1 MKNEKNQNKI
11 MNTVMI
17 IVAVIFLASM
27 IVNACCNSRRM
38 TYQFHVRYQDDT
50 VHLIMADSVQQG
62 KDFLLVFVGHNT
74 YMLDN
79 AKVIQYD

>member
-1 MKNEKNQNKI
+1 MKIKKYNKVINAII
-11 MNTVMI
+11 MGI
-17 IVAVIFLASM
+17 AFIFLISM
-27 IVNACCNSRRM
+27 IVNACDSGRCG
-38 TYQFHVRYQDDT
+38 YKYHIRYEDDT
-50 VHLIMADSVQQG
+50 VHEIVADSIQQG